1 MIIQSGKQ
9 AMEQPMP
16 MLQVPILPLTAH
28 RSLENKK
35 FHKTNPTLTIQM
47 RIEQAIY
54 YVKSAIS

>member
-1 MIIQSGKQ
+1 
-9 AMEQPMP
+9 MEQPMP